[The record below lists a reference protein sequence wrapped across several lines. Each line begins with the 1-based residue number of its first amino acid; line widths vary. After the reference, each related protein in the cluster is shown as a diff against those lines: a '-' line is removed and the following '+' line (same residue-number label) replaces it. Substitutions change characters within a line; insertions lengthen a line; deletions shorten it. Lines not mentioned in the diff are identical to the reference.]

1 MEHIPQLLTVAVLL
15 ASLALWGVIL
25 ERMSSGEP
33 LLPCRIPVTRPRPLA
48 AMTLVGVWVLYA
60 VYLVVGLELAGRE
73 RKLPEIDLKSA
84 LRITGGNVLE
94 QCIIAS
100 IMVIS
105 LSGLGVRSLN
115 RYGID
120 GRRFPEKLGW
130 GLKGYVASVIPV
142 VLVSLL
148 MREFHNPDNKH
159 PFLQLLDQQQP
170 ASLVALLLVSTVI
183 MAPISEELMYRVIL
197 QGSLQRWMPPWAA
210 IAGSSVLFS
219 AVHGFP
225 DAVSLLPLAGIL
237 GFLYWRTGSYLAV
250 VTTHAAFNG
259 FNILMALLGAG
270 QGE

>member
-25 ERMSSGEP
+25 ERLSTGEP
-33 LLPCRIPVTRPRPLA
+33 LFPCRIPVTRPRPA
-48 AMTLVGVWVLYA
+48 TAVTIVGIWVVYV
-60 VYLVVGLELAGRE
+60 VYLIISLQLAGHE
-73 RKLPEIDLKSA
+73 RKLPDTNLRDA
-84 LRITGGNVLE
+84 LRITGGNILE
-94 QCIIAS
+94 QCIVAS
-100 IMVIS
+100 IMVMT

-120 GRRFPEKLGW
+120 GRRIPEKLNW

-148 MREFHNPDNKH
+148 MQRFHNPDNKH
-159 PFLQLLDQQQP
+159 PFLQLLDQQQSV
-170 ASLVALLLVSTVI
+170 SLVTLLLISTVV

-197 QGSLQRWMPPWAA
+197 QGAFQRWMPPWAA

-237 GFLYWRTGSYLAV
+237 GFLYWRTGSYLVV
-250 VTTHAAFNG
+250 VTTHASFNG
-259 FNILMALLGAG
+259 FNILMALLGG
-270 QGE
+270 GE